1 MAATTSDRPYHIII
15 FGATGFTGQFV
26 VEEVAR
32 CASETA
38 GGSALRWAVAGRSR
52 QRLEAVLEQAAR
64 RLSMPE
70 VRTDTEIIV
79 ADVSIEE
86 SMAIMC
92 QQGVVILNCVGPYR
106 FYGEPVVKACI
117 ENGAHYVD
125 ICGEPQFLERM
136 QLEYHTKAMDRG
148 VYVIGSCG
156 FDSIPADL
164 GILYTKRQFKG
175 TLTAVESFLKI
186 SSGPEGSCG
195 HDATWQSAVH
205 GFADSGS
212 LRQLRKKFGHKP
224 LPVVG
229 AKVKRV
235 VKRTQRFLYEE
246 EHQSPV
252 QYSAFVGVGGLFS
265 LVKLFCGGLIFWFM
279 VKFSLGRK
287 LLTTVPPSIFKQQF
301 VVTIKS
307 GPTMKQIEDTCF
319 SMTFFGEGYSEGTD
333 PSQGRPDAKICTQVI
348 GAEPGYVATVSA
360 VVQAAVTVLNELH
373 SLPRR
378 GGVYTPGA
386 AFYKTS
392 LIDRLQNHSIKFSIQ
407 SDGEPVRLQSSLL
420 HHQVPV
426 FALLFIHAKYLHK
439 TQPDMTVEKQEEG
452 GQDHRKET
460 VAVKEQTPQILY
472 LLTLTKLYPRQ
483 CQWLRGC
490 RHHSDELGIEIE
502 EGQVEKIH

>member
-1 MAATTSDRPYHIII
+1 MAAVTPSRPYHIII

-32 CASETA
+32 CAAESP
-38 GGSALRWAVAGRSR
+38 GGGCLKWAVAGRSR
-52 QRLEAVLEQAAR
+52 RRLEEALKGAAG

-70 VRTDTEIIV
+70 LRTDIEIIV

-86 SMAIMC
+86 SLAIMC
-92 QQGVVILNCVGPYR
+92 QQGVLILNCVGPYR

-117 ENGAHYVD
+117 ENGAHYID

-136 QLEYHTKAMDRG
+136 QLEYHTKAADRG

-164 GILYTKRQFKG
+164 GILYTQRKFKG
-175 TLTAVESFLKI
+175 TLTAVESFLEI
-186 SSGPEGSCG
+186 SSGPEGSSG
-195 HDATWQSAVH
+195 HDATWQSAVY
-205 GFADSGS
+205 GFADSGC

-229 AKVKRV
+229 AKVKKRGFLFFWKEMEQYAIPFMGSDPSV
-235 VKRTQRFLYEE
+235 VKRTQRFMYEE
-246 EHQSPV
+246 EQRTPV
-252 QYSAFVGVGGLFS
+252 QYSSYVGVGGLFS
-265 LVKLFCGGLIFWFM
+265 VIKLLCGGLLFWFM
-279 VKFSLGRK
+279 VKFRLGRT
-287 LLTTVPPSIFKQQF
+287 LLTTFPSLFSFGLFTKA
-301 VVTIKS
+301 

-319 SMTFFGEGYSEGTD
+319 SLTFFGEGYSEGAD

-360 VVQAAVTVLNELH
+360 VVQAAVTLLNELH

-392 LIDRLQNHSIKFSIQ
+392 LIDRLHNHSIKFS
-407 SDGEPVRLQSSLL
+407 VRN
-420 HHQVPV
+420 HQ
-426 FALLFIHAKYLHK
+426 
-439 TQPDMTVEKQEEG
+439 
-452 GQDHRKET
+452 
-460 VAVKEQTPQILY
+460 
-472 LLTLTKLYPRQ
+472 
-483 CQWLRGC
+483 
-490 RHHSDELGIEIE
+490 
-502 EGQVEKIH
+502 

>member
-1 MAATTSDRPYHIII
+1 MAAATSDRPYHIII

-32 CASETA
+32 CAAETP
-38 GGSALRWAVAGRSR
+38 GDSSLKWAVAGRSR
-52 QRLEAVLEQAAR
+52 QRLEAVLEKAAG

-70 VRTDTEIIV
+70 LRTDTEIIV

-86 SMAIMC
+86 SLAIMC

-136 QLEYHTKAMDRG
+136 QLEYHTNALDRG

-164 GILYTKRQFKG
+164 GILYTQRQFKG

-186 SSGPEGSCG
+186 SSGPEGSSG
-195 HDATWQSAVH
+195 HDATWQSAVY

-212 LRQLRKKFGHKP
+212 LRQLRKKFDNYCLEIEQYAIPFMGSDP
-224 LPVVG
+224 S
-229 AKVKRV
+229 V

-252 QYSAFVGVGGLFS
+252 QYSAYVGVGGLFS
-265 LVKLFCGGLIFWFM
+265 IAKFFCGGLLFWVM

-287 LLTTVPPSIFKQQF
+287 LLTMFPSFFSFGLFSKA
-301 VVTIKS
+301 

-319 SMTFFGEGYSEGTD
+319 SLTFFGEGYSEGTD
-333 PSQGRPDAKICTQVI
+333 PSQGPPNAKICTQVV

-360 VVQAAVTVLNELH
+360 MVQAAVTMLNELH

-392 LIDRLQNHSIKFSIQ
+392 LIDRLQNRSIKFS
-407 SDGEPVRLQSSLL
+407 VRNYQ
-420 HHQVPV
+420 
-426 FALLFIHAKYLHK
+426 
-439 TQPDMTVEKQEEG
+439 
-452 GQDHRKET
+452 
-460 VAVKEQTPQILY
+460 
-472 LLTLTKLYPRQ
+472 
-483 CQWLRGC
+483 
-490 RHHSDELGIEIE
+490 
-502 EGQVEKIH
+502 